1 MVNQQQKISF
11 SIISLVLIVFLVL
24 PTVIQLLHASN
35 HLVTNC
41 DNTLE
46 SHIHAKELDCDF
58 DKFNFSHY
66 YYISLYNTQ
75 LVAAVFIRND
85 FSHTYIFIPES
96 DTRLFSLRAPP
107 LFS

>member
-1 MVNQQQKISF
+1 MDKNKSL
-11 SIISLVLIVFLVL
+11 SIISLVLIIFLAL
-24 PTVIQLLHASN
+24 PSVIQLSHVSN
-35 HLVTNC
+35 HLEINC
-41 DNTLE
+41 DNSFE

-75 LVAAVFIRND
+75 LEAAVFIRND
-85 FSHTYIFIPES
+85 FSLTYIFIPES